1 MYPAGVYSPH
11 GVWAGTG
18 IVEVQVGN
26 DVTDVWLRHGAQY
39 LLWAAIVQINHLCKE
54 FVFRQEGNLPPPE
67 KLAEAALENFRQW
80 DSFKYEEN
88 RRHVYGL

>member
-1 MYPAGVYSPH
+1 
-11 GVWAGTG
+11 
-18 IVEVQVGN
+18 VEVQVGN
-26 DVTDVWLRHGAQY
+26 DVTDVWLRNGAQY
-39 LLWAAIVQINHLCKE
+39 LLWAGIVQINHLCKE

-88 RRHVYGL
+88 RRHVY